1 MARNATAF
9 EVADRHSEEAR
20 KPGAYCFM
28 LNGAGLRM
36 GIVHACPCGCGGQ
49 SAMWF
54 AGLAD
59 AGGPE
64 WHVDGEWPK
73 VTLTPSIG
81 IGRQPEGGYHW
92 HGFLENGEFVE
103 R

>member
-1 MARNATAF
+1 MARNAIAF
-9 EVADRHSEEAR
+9 EVVGSADPRAHE
-20 KPGAYCFM
+20 PGAYSFM
-28 LNGAGLRM
+28 LNQDGVRM
-36 GIVHACPCGCGGQ
+36 GIIHACPCGCGGM

-54 AGLAD
+54 EGLAD

-81 IGRQPEGGYHW
+81 IGRQEAGGFHW